1 MSISSKIENIALQ
14 RYAFSKPKSLSY
26 LHNQNN
32 ASLHP
37 LFKHTPAVS
46 VSYTHLTLPTIYSV

>member
-14 RYAFSKPKSLSY
+14 RYAFSKPKPLSY

-32 ASLHP
+32 ASLHS

-46 VSYTHLTLPTIYSV
+46 PAV